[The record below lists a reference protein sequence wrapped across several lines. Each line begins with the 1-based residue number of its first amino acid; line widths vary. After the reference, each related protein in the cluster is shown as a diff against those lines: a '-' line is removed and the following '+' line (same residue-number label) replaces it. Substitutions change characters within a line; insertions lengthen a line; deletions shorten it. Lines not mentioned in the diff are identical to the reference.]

1 MRVLVI
7 RFSALGDVA
16 MLSPVVRDY
25 ALRHPDHEVTVLSQ
39 PFCAPLFND
48 IAPNVHFLGRDI
60 KRDYKGIVG
69 LHRLFRELHAMKFDR
84 IVDAHDVLR
93 TKVLRMFFKSHRYS
107 VSTIDKHR
115 KERRQLTA
123 PPPHKILSQLP
134 TSFDNY
140 REALEPGSPGDSR
153 LSNDYRLSNDSSI
166 SHSSPQGEVG
176 RGLQSGPLFGVAPF
190 AAHEGKIYPLE
201 LMEQVVA
208 QLSDRGTV
216 VLFGG
221 KGKEEELMRAWAQR
235 YNKVSLAKDFIAGG
249 GSTGLSGLTAELELM
264 RRLTV
269 MVSMDSANM
278 HLASLV
284 GTRVVSVWGAT
295 HPYAGFLGW
304 GQKETDCVQVER
316 PCRPCSVYGNKPC
329 RYGDYPCL
337 TAIRPEEIVER
348 IFNTSPNH

>member
-1 MRVLVI
+1 MNRVITISREFGSGGRTVGMQVAE
-7 RFSALGDVA
+7 RLGIPCYD
-16 MLSPVVRDY
+16 
-25 ALRHPDHEVTVLSQ
+25 Q
-39 PFCAPLFND
+39 
-48 IAPNVHFLGRDI
+48 
-60 KRDYKGIVG
+60 
-69 LHRLFRELHAMKFDR
+69 ELIEK
-84 IVDAHDVLR
+84 IEE
-93 TKVLRMFFKSHRYS
+93 KS
-107 VSTIDKHR
+107 
-115 KERRQLTA
+115 
-123 PPPHKILSQLP
+123 
-134 TSFDNY
+134 
-140 REALEPGSPGDSR
+140 G
-153 LSNDYRLSNDSSI
+153 
-166 SHSSPQGEVG
+166 
-176 RGLQSGPLFGVAPF
+176 
-190 AAHEGKIYPLE
+190 
-201 LMEQVVA
+201 
-208 QLSDRGTV
+208 
-216 VLFGG
+216 
-221 KGKEEELMRAWAQR
+221 
-235 YNKVSLAKDFIAGG
+235 LAKDFIAGG